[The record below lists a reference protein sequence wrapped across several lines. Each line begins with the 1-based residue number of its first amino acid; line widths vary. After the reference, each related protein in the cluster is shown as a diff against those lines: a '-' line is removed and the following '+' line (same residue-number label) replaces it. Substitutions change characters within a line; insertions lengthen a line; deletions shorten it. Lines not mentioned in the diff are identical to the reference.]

1 MIVTSLSLALLWW
14 YVVPD
19 RNLVNPDI
27 DSVVVRYNT
36 AGILLL
42 PMVFLLAIGISLIS
56 TAAAGFFVM
65 VLFLVQPVTGW
76 YARRQTG

>member
-1 MIVTSLSLALLWW
+1 MIVTSLGLALLWW
-14 YVVPD
+14 YVLPD

-42 PMVFLLAIGISLIS
+42 PTVFLLAIGVSLFS

-65 VLFLVQPVTGW
+65 VLFLVRPVTGW